1 VNPFL
6 IMGLLYLALAALVAV
21 DASLTS
27 WNILEVT
34 GALRWLRIHFI
45 TIGAVTQALFGLMP
59 LIATARSGL
68 PRPAVRWDIWLIV
81 NTGLIVLLVGIPLVN
96 EPLIIAGGVL
106 VAVAAALLVRQL
118 LTSRVGPGQRERNDS
133 SRFFVVGL
141 AYLLLGVL
149 IGTGLWLG
157 WSGPLRVA
165 VPIEVHIHANN
176 WGFLSMVFAGL
187 LIEIYPR
194 VTGRSFAWPGST
206 TAIFWLMT
214 AGALG
219 LVLGPWTQSNL
230 FSVPGLLMHLTATI
244 WLVLNV
250 VRPIWS
256 ERKRW
261 TPGMWHLTTSYIW
274 ILAPVLVAP
283 LIITGVPGF
292 PGIGI
297 EQNAPQALIYGWV
310 LQFSFAV
317 MPYLFARTLLP
328 DEPAEL
334 GGSWLSLAAVHAG
347 AIVLWASIF
356 LTGLQSELHG
366 LAYALWAIATVPIL
380 QQMAQILLT
389 ARKTW
394 RPVAT
399 G

>member
-1 VNPFL
+1 MNPFL